1 MEVSQKTK
9 NRTVIQPSNST
20 PGYTFEENENT
31 NLKRNM
37 QPSVHISIKQSKCT
51 STDEWK
57 KKSHTHT
64 SHKKKGILLFADTWM
79 EPEGILLSEIS
90 QTEVDKYCMLSLTCR
105 IQKVKQTNK
114 CNNTKTDAQIQ
125 RITPGEREEK
135 MSRTEV

>member
-31 NLKRNM
+31 NLKRYM

-57 KKSHTHT
+57 KKSRTHTHT
-64 SHKKKGILLFADTWM
+64 HTHSNHKKKGILLFADTWM

-90 QTEVDKYCMLSLTCR
+90 QILYVITDMQNPKG
-105 IQKVKQTNK
+105 KTN
-114 CNNTKTDAQIQ
+114 
-125 RITPGEREEK
+125 E
-135 MSRTEV
+135 